1 MVFMNKIKEHSKKLA
16 ALLSAFQFFGS
27 GAQKTRGMF
36 DSMGKAFAEVLT
48 DPGKVKGIIKGLAGG
63 LNDAETTNNLKDFIG
78 KIKRAIGSN
87 KIVDIDDN
95 IIATA
100 YQEIFNPTKNNET
113 FRYDFAKE
121 LQKVWNAGYNE
132 AINYGL
138 PEETLF
144 GGITGLK
151 SLEDMGYKEQK
162 DKEKAA
168 KCWAIIKCLEKQ
180 KTLMSADT
188 MAHVIGRGAVKTLGI
203 FSLEVAAVILGIKY
217 GGQQIDRFMDSRACK
232 AEQREFDRKMK
243 EQMGESSVDFTKSW
257 EKIEKELNELRD
269 EYPHN
274 KDVINKIIELV
285 HGYYVGVQLS
295 IQNADEDKTK
305 DDEDKGLLI
314 SISGEPGS
322 GKTSFC
328 KKLAK
333 ILGAINPVSIGLNSF
348 DVSNKQVSAVQ
359 QINGKWWV
367 GSPNRGHYE
376 YGPLVS
382 VALHNE
388 HPIWIQDE
396 ADKSPI
402 ELLNVL
408 WDISD
413 SASFEVA
420 GEKKKCKGTIVLMPL
435 NTSLLDN
442 PNISQNEMLKNS
454 IGRRIHEFYF
464 HNPDKESYKIALIR
478 MLKKLSPEINK
489 KYGTKFKYT
498 DKSLEFLVEKCVKD
512 NIAMGSIE
520 NCKLLIL
527 SVVDSI
533 FRRSEGKKP
542 LSLELSYDE
551 ATSSLFCKKNFDEN
565 NKKDEKIKKEK

>member
-1 MVFMNKIKEHSKKLA
+1 MNKMKKHSKKLA

-27 GAQKTRGMF
+27 GAQKTRGMELV
-36 DSMGKAFAEVLT
+36 GNLIALVT
-48 DPGKVKGIIKGLAGG
+48 DPNKLKEFPKNLNQAFNDPEFEKAIKGVV
-63 LNDAETTNNLKDFIG
+63 G
-78 KIKRAIGSN
+78 KFKRAIGGN
-87 KIVDIDDN
+87 KIVDLSDDIIN
-95 IIATA
+95 IAHE
-100 YQEIFNPTKNNET
+100 EIFNPTKNNKT

-132 AINYGL
+132 AITYGI
-138 PEETLF
+138 PEETLI

-151 SLEDMGYKEQK
+151 SLEDMGYKTDEE
-162 DKEKAA
+162 KEKAA

-180 KTLMSADT
+180 KTLMTSDT
-188 MAHVIGRGAVKTLGI
+188 MAHVIGKGAIQTLGI

-232 AEQREFDRKMK
+232 SEQREFDKKMK

-257 EKIEKELNELRD
+257 EKVEKELKELRD

-274 KDVINKIIELV
+274 KDVIDQIIELV

-295 IQNADEDKTK
+295 IQDSDAAGKNPK

-333 ILGAINPVSIGLNSF
+333 ILGAVNPVSIGLNSF

-442 PNISQNEMLKNS
+442 PNISQNKMLKDS

-464 HNPDKESYKIALIR
+464 RNPDKESYKIALIR
-478 MLKKLSPEINK
+478 MLKKLTPEINK

-520 NCKLLIL
+520 NCKLLVL

-533 FRRSEGKKP
+533 LRKSEGKKP
-542 LSLELSYDE
+542 SSLELSYDE
-551 ATSSLFCKKNFDEN
+551 ATSSLFCKKIFDEN
-565 NKKDEKIKKEK
+565 NKKDEKVKK

>member
-1 MVFMNKIKEHSKKLA
+1 MNKMKKHSKKLA

-27 GAQKTRGMF
+27 GAQKARGMEQF
-36 DSMGKAFAEVLT
+36 GNILGLLANPEKLKELPKNLNQAFSDPEFETAIKEV
-48 DPGKVKGIIKGLAGG
+48 V
-63 LNDAETTNNLKDFIG
+63 G

-87 KIVDIDDN
+87 NIVDLSDDIIN
-95 IIATA
+95 ISC
-100 YQEIFNPTKNNET
+100 QEIFNPTKNNKI
-113 FRYDFAKE
+113 FRYDFSKE
-121 LQKVWNAGYNE
+121 LQKVWDAGYNE
-132 AINYGL
+132 AITYGL
-138 PEETLF
+138 PEETLI
-144 GGITGLK
+144 GGVTGLK
-151 SLEDMGYKEQK
+151 SLELMGYDTPEKK
-162 DKEKAA
+162 KKAA

-188 MAHVIGRGAVKTLGI
+188 MAHVIGKGTIQTLGV
-203 FSLEVAAVILGIKY
+203 FTLEVAAAVLGIKY
-217 GGQQIDRFMDSRACK
+217 GTQQLDRWMDSRACD
-232 AEQREFDRKMK
+232 AEQVAFDRKMK
-243 EQMGESSVDFTKSW
+243 EQMGDSSVDFTKSW
-257 EKIEKELNELRD
+257 EEIEKELNELRD

-274 KDVINKIIELV
+274 KNVINKIIELV

-295 IQNADEDKTK
+295 IQDFSDAAREKTKEDKN
-305 DDEDKGLLI
+305 KGLLI

-333 ILGAINPVSIGLNSF
+333 ILGAVNPVSIGLDSF
-348 DVSNKQVSAVQ
+348 DVSNKQVSAIQ
-359 QINGKWWV
+359 QIGGQWWV

-388 HPIWIQDE
+388 YPIWIQDE

-408 WDISD
+408 WNICD
-413 SASFEVA
+413 SASFKVA
-420 GEKKKCKGTIVLMPL
+420 GKEKKCKGAIVLMPL
-435 NTSLLDN
+435 NTSLLEN
-442 PNISQNEMLKNS
+442 PNVSQDLMIKGS
-454 IGRRIHEFYF
+454 IGRRLHEFHF
-464 HNPDKESYKIALIR
+464 RNPDKESYKIALIR
-478 MLKKLSPEINK
+478 MLKKLTPEINK

-520 NCKLLIL
+520 NCRLLVL
-527 SVVDSI
+527 SIVDSM
-533 FRRSEGKKP
+533 FRKSEGKKP
-542 LSLELSYDE
+542 SSLELSYDE
-551 ATSSLFCKKNFDEN
+551 ATSSLFCKKIFDEN

>member
-1 MVFMNKIKEHSKKLA
+1 MNKMKKHSKKLA

-27 GAQKTRGMF
+27 GAQKTRGMELV
-36 DSMGKAFAEVLT
+36 GNLIALVT
-48 DPGKVKGIIKGLAGG
+48 DPNKLKEFPKNLNQAFNDPEFEKAIKGVV
-63 LNDAETTNNLKDFIG
+63 G
-78 KIKRAIGSN
+78 KFKRAIGGN
-87 KIVDIDDN
+87 KIVDLSDDIIN
-95 IIATA
+95 IAHE
-100 YQEIFNPTKNNET
+100 EIFNPTKNNKT

-132 AINYGL
+132 AITYGI
-138 PEETLF
+138 PEETLI

-151 SLEDMGYKEQK
+151 SLEDMGYKK
-162 DKEKAA
+162 DEEKEKAA

-180 KTLMSADT
+180 KTLMTSDT
-188 MAHVIGRGAVKTLGI
+188 MAHVIGKGAIQTLGI

-232 AEQREFDRKMK
+232 SEQREFDKKMK

-257 EKIEKELNELRD
+257 EKVEKELKELRD

-274 KDVINKIIELV
+274 KDVIDQIIELV

-295 IQNADEDKTK
+295 IQDSDAAGKNPK

-333 ILGAINPVSIGLNSF
+333 ILGAVNPVSIGLNSF

-442 PNISQNEMLKNS
+442 PNISQNKMLKDS

-464 HNPDKESYKIALIR
+464 RNPDKESYKIALIR
-478 MLKKLSPEINK
+478 MLKKLTPEINK

-520 NCKLLIL
+520 NCKLLVL

-533 FRRSEGKKP
+533 FRKSEGKKP
-542 LSLELSYDE
+542 SSLELSYDE
-551 ATSSLFCKKNFDEN
+551 ATSSLFCKKIFDEN
-565 NKKDEKIKKEK
+565 NKKDEKVKK

>member
-1 MVFMNKIKEHSKKLA
+1 MNKMKKHSKKLA

-27 GAQKTRGMF
+27 GAQKTRGMDMF
-36 DSMGKAFAEVLT
+36 GIKELCKPET
-48 DPGKVKGIIKGLAGG
+48 VKGMIEGLAEG
-63 LNDAETTNNLKDFIG
+63 LSGDSATENLKKFIG
-78 KIKRAIGSN
+78 NLRRAIGSN
-87 KIVDIDDN
+87 KVIDLNDN
-95 IIATA
+95 IINTA
-100 YQEIFNPTKNNET
+100 YQEIFNPTKNNKT

-132 AINYGL
+132 AMNYGL
-138 PEETLF
+138 PEETLI

-151 SLEDMGYKEQK
+151 SLEDMGYKTDEEK
-162 DKEKAA
+162 KKAA

-180 KTLMSADT
+180 KTLMTSDT
-188 MAHVIGRGAVKTLGI
+188 MAHVIGKGAIQTLGI

-217 GGQQIDRFMDSRACK
+217 GTQQIDRFMDSRACK
-232 AEQREFDRKMK
+232 SEQREFDKKMK

-257 EKIEKELNELRD
+257 EEIEKELKELRD

-274 KDVINKIIELV
+274 KDVIDQIIELV

-295 IQNADEDKTK
+295 IQNADATGEKAK

-333 ILGAINPVSIGLNSF
+333 ILGAVNPVSIGLNSF

-442 PNISQNEMLKNS
+442 PNISQNKMLKDS

-464 HNPDKESYKIALIR
+464 RNPDKESYKIALIR
-478 MLKKLSPEINK
+478 MLKKLTPEINK

-498 DKSLEFLVEKCVKD
+498 DKSLEFLVEKCVKG

-520 NCKLLIL
+520 NCKLLVL

-533 FRRSEGKKP
+533 FRKSEGKKP
-542 LSLELSYDE
+542 SSLELSYDE
-551 ATSSLFCKKNFDEN
+551 ATSSLFCKKIFDEN
-565 NKKDEKIKKEK
+565 NKKDEKVKK

>member
-1 MVFMNKIKEHSKKLA
+1 MNKMKKHSKKLA

-27 GAQKTRGMF
+27 GAQKTRGMELV
-36 DSMGKAFAEVLT
+36 GKLIDLVADPNKLKEFPKNLNQAFS
-48 DPGKVKGIIKGLAGG
+48 DPEFEKAIKGVV
-63 LNDAETTNNLKDFIG
+63 G
-78 KIKRAIGSN
+78 KFKRAIGGN
-87 KIVDIDDN
+87 KIVDLSDDIIN
-95 IIATA
+95 IAHE
-100 YQEIFNPTKNNET
+100 EIFNPTKNNKT

-132 AINYGL
+132 AITYGI
-138 PEETLF
+138 PEETLI

-151 SLEDMGYKEQK
+151 SLEDMGYKTDEE
-162 DKEKAA
+162 KEKAA

-180 KTLMSADT
+180 KTLMTSDT
-188 MAHVIGRGAVKTLGI
+188 MAHVIGKGAIQTLGI

-217 GGQQIDRFMDSRACK
+217 GTQQIDRFMDSRACK
-232 AEQREFDRKMK
+232 SEQREFDKKMK

-257 EKIEKELNELRD
+257 EKVEKELKELRD

-274 KDVINKIIELV
+274 KDVIDQIIELV

-295 IQNADEDKTK
+295 IQDADATGEKAK

-333 ILGAINPVSIGLNSF
+333 ILGAVNPVSIGLNSF

-442 PNISQNEMLKNS
+442 PNISQNKMLKDS

-464 HNPDKESYKIALIR
+464 RNPDKESYKIALIR
-478 MLKKLSPEINK
+478 MLKKLTPEINK

-520 NCKLLIL
+520 NCKLLVL

-533 FRRSEGKKP
+533 FRKSEGKKP
-542 LSLELSYDE
+542 SSLELSYDE
-551 ATSSLFCKKNFDEN
+551 ATSSLFCKKIFDEN
-565 NKKDEKIKKEK
+565 NKKDEKVKK

>member
-1 MVFMNKIKEHSKKLA
+1 MNKMKKHSKKLA

-36 DSMGKAFAEVLT
+36 GSLVKSVFSSGSSVSYNIDRNVL
-48 DPGKVKGIIKGLAGG
+48 DNCKNEILHPSR
-63 LNDAETTNNLKDFIG
+63 D
-78 KIKRAIGSN
+78 N
-87 KIVDIDDN
+87 KIFDYKYI
-95 IIATA
+95 
-100 YQEIFNPTKNNET
+100 
-113 FRYDFAKE
+113 KE
-121 LQKVWNAGYNE
+121 LQYYFNSEYEFVKKMGASYKEPTMLGTASEFKSVAEYYGKWGKVWG
-132 AINYGL
+132 
-138 PEETLF
+138 F
-144 GGITGLK
+144 
-151 SLEDMGYKEQK
+151 
-162 DKEKAA
+162 DKESFQELDEDKKKDFMDCLATYI
-168 KCWAIIKCLEKQ
+168 AIDKCLGRQTTLKQ
-180 KTLMSADT
+180 TDH
-188 MAHVIGRGAVKTLGI
+188 MASIIGKGAIQTLGI
-203 FSLEVAAVILGIKY
+203 FSIELAFTILGFRY
-217 GGQQIDRFMDSRACK
+217 VTQQIDRFMDYRACK
-232 AEQREFDRKMK
+232 SEQREFDKKMK

-257 EKIEKELNELRD
+257 EEIEKELKELRD

-274 KDVINKIIELV
+274 KDVIDQIIELV

-295 IQNADEDKTK
+295 IQDFSDAAREKTK
-305 DDEDKGLLI
+305 EDESKGLLI

-328 KKLAK
+328 KKLAR
-333 ILGAINPVSIGLNSF
+333 ILGAVNPVSIGLDSF

-359 QINGKWWV
+359 QISGQWWV

-388 HPIWIQDE
+388 YPIWIQDE

-408 WDISD
+408 WNIGD
-413 SASFEVA
+413 SASFKVA
-420 GEKKKCKGTIVLMPL
+420 GKEKKCKGTIVLMPL

-442 PNISQNEMLKNS
+442 PNISQNKMLKDS

-464 HNPDKESYKIALIR
+464 RNPDRESYKIALIR
-478 MLKKLSPEINK
+478 MLKKLTPEINK

-520 NCKLLIL
+520 NCKLLVL
-527 SVVDSI
+527 SVVDSM
-533 FRRSEGKKP
+533 FRKSEGKKP
-542 LSLELSYDE
+542 SSLELSYDE
-551 ATSSLFCKKNFDEN
+551 AASSLFCKKIFDKN

>member
-1 MVFMNKIKEHSKKLA
+1 MNKMKKHSKKLA

-27 GAQKTRGMF
+27 GAQKTRGMELV
-36 DSMGKAFAEVLT
+36 GKLIDLVT
-48 DPGKVKGIIKGLAGG
+48 DPNKLKEFPKNLNQAFNDPEFEKAIKGVV
-63 LNDAETTNNLKDFIG
+63 G
-78 KIKRAIGSN
+78 KFKRAIGGN
-87 KIVDIDDN
+87 KIVDLSDDIIN
-95 IIATA
+95 IAHE
-100 YQEIFNPTKNNET
+100 EIFNPTKNNKT

-132 AINYGL
+132 AITYGI
-138 PEETLF
+138 PEETLI

-151 SLEDMGYKEQK
+151 SLEDMGYKKVEE
-162 DKEKAA
+162 KEKAA

-180 KTLMSADT
+180 KTLMTSDT
-188 MAHVIGRGAVKTLGI
+188 MAHVIGKGAIQTLGI

-217 GGQQIDRFMDSRACK
+217 GTQQIDRFMDSRACK
-232 AEQREFDRKMK
+232 SEQREFDKKMK

-257 EKIEKELNELRD
+257 EKIEKELKELRD

-274 KDVINKIIELV
+274 KDVIDQIIELV

-295 IQNADEDKTK
+295 IQNADATGEKAK

-333 ILGAINPVSIGLNSF
+333 ILGAVNPVSIGLNSF

-442 PNISQNEMLKNS
+442 PNISQNKMLKDS

-464 HNPDKESYKIALIR
+464 RNPDKESYKIALIR
-478 MLKKLSPEINK
+478 MLKKLTPEINK

-520 NCKLLIL
+520 NCKLLVL

-533 FRRSEGKKP
+533 FRKSEGKKP
-542 LSLELSYDE
+542 SSLELSYDE
-551 ATSSLFCKKNFDEN
+551 ATSSLFCKKIFDEN
-565 NKKDEKIKKEK
+565 NKKDEKVKK

>member
-1 MVFMNKIKEHSKKLA
+1 MNKMKKHSKKLA

-27 GAQKTRGMF
+27 GAQKTRGMNFINGLFASKPAVSYNIDRNVLNNCKNEILKPSRENKIF
-36 DSMGKAFAEVLT
+36 DYKYIKELQYYFNAEYGFVMKMGASYKEPTMLGSPSEFKSAIDYYKT
-48 DPGKVKGIIKGLAGG
+48 WGKTWGFNKEFDKL
-63 LNDAETTNNLKDFIG
+63 DEDQKKDFIDCLATY
-78 KIKRAIGSN
+78 IAI
-87 KIVDIDDN
+87 D
-95 IIATA
+95 
-100 YQEIFNPTKNNET
+100 
-113 FRYDFAKE
+113 
-121 LQKVWNAGYNE
+121 
-132 AINYGL
+132 
-138 PEETLF
+138 
-144 GGITGLK
+144 
-151 SLEDMGYKEQK
+151 
-162 DKEKAA
+162 
-168 KCWAIIKCLEKQ
+168 KCLGRQVTLKQ
-180 KTLMSADT
+180 ADH
-188 MAHVIGRGAVKTLGI
+188 MASVIGKGAIQTLGI

-232 AEQREFDRKMK
+232 SEQREFDKKMK

-257 EKIEKELNELRD
+257 EKVEKELKELRD

-274 KDVINKIIELV
+274 KDVIDQIIELV

-295 IQNADEDKTK
+295 IQDSDAAGKNPK

-333 ILGAINPVSIGLNSF
+333 ILGAVNPVSIGLNSF

-442 PNISQNEMLKNS
+442 PNISQNKMLKDS

-464 HNPDKESYKIALIR
+464 RNPDKESYKIALIR
-478 MLKKLSPEINK
+478 MLKKLTPEINK

-520 NCKLLIL
+520 NCKLLVL

-533 FRRSEGKKP
+533 FRKSEGKKP
-542 LSLELSYDE
+542 SSLELSYDE
-551 ATSSLFCKKNFDEN
+551 AASSLFCKKIFDKN

>member
-1 MVFMNKIKEHSKKLA
+1 MNKIKEHSKKLA

-27 GAQKTRGMF
+27 GAQKTRGMNNIF
-36 DSMGKAFAEVLT
+36 SAIFPPKSGMSYKIDRNVL
-48 DPGKVKGIIKGLAGG
+48 
-63 LNDAETTNNLKDFIG
+63 NNCKNEILKPS
-78 KIKRAIGSN
+78 REN
-87 KIVDIDDN
+87 KIFDYKYI
-95 IIATA
+95 
-100 YQEIFNPTKNNET
+100 
-113 FRYDFAKE
+113 KE
-121 LQKVWNAGYNE
+121 LQYYFNAE
-132 AINYGL
+132 YG
-138 PEETLF
+138 F
-144 GGITGLK
+144 VMK
-151 SLEDMGYKEQK
+151 MGASYKEPTMLGSPSEFKSAIDYYKTWGETWGFNKKFDELNEDQK
-162 DKEKAA
+162 KDFMDCLATYI
-168 KCWAIIKCLEKQ
+168 AIDKCLGRQVTLKQ
-180 KTLMSADT
+180 TDH
-188 MAHVIGRGAVKTLGI
+188 MASVIGKGAIQTLGI

-217 GGQQIDRFMDSRACK
+217 GAQQIDRFMDSRACK
-232 AEQREFDRKMK
+232 SEQREFDKKMK
-243 EQMGESSVDFTKSW
+243 EQMGKSSVDFTKSW
-257 EKIEKELNELRD
+257 EKVEKELSELRD

-274 KDVINKIIELV
+274 KDVINEIIELV

-295 IQNADEDKTK
+295 IQDSDAAGKNPK

-333 ILGAINPVSIGLNSF
+333 ILGAVNPVSIGLNSF

-442 PNISQNEMLKNS
+442 PNISQNKMLKDS

-464 HNPDKESYKIALIR
+464 RNPDKESYKIALIR
-478 MLKKLSPEINK
+478 MLKKLTPEINK

-520 NCKLLIL
+520 NCKLLVL

-533 FRRSEGKKP
+533 FRKSEGKKP
-542 LSLELSYDE
+542 SFLELSYDE
-551 ATSSLFCKKNFDEN
+551 ATSSLFCKKIFDEN
-565 NKKDEKIKKEK
+565 NKKDEKVKK

>member
-1 MVFMNKIKEHSKKLA
+1 MNKMKKHSKKLA

-27 GAQKTRGMF
+27 GAQKTRGMELVGNLIALVADPNKLKEF
-36 DSMGKAFAEVLT
+36 PKNLNQAFNDPEFEKA
-48 DPGKVKGIIKGLAGG
+48 IKGVV
-63 LNDAETTNNLKDFIG
+63 G
-78 KIKRAIGSN
+78 KFKRAIGGN
-87 KIVDIDDN
+87 KIVDLSDDIIN
-95 IIATA
+95 IAHE
-100 YQEIFNPTKNNET
+100 EIFNPTKNNKT

-132 AINYGL
+132 AITYGI
-138 PEETLF
+138 PEETLI

-151 SLEDMGYKEQK
+151 SLEDMGYKTDEE
-162 DKEKAA
+162 KEKAA

-180 KTLMSADT
+180 KTLMTSDT
-188 MAHVIGRGAVKTLGI
+188 MAHVIGKGAIQTLGI

-232 AEQREFDRKMK
+232 SEQREFDKKMK

-257 EKIEKELNELRD
+257 EKVEKELKELRD

-274 KDVINKIIELV
+274 KDVIDQIIELV

-295 IQNADEDKTK
+295 IQDSDAAGKNPK

-333 ILGAINPVSIGLNSF
+333 ILGAVNPVSIGLNSF

-442 PNISQNEMLKNS
+442 PNISQNKMLKDS

-464 HNPDKESYKIALIR
+464 RNPDKESYKIALIR
-478 MLKKLSPEINK
+478 MLKKLTPEINK

-520 NCKLLIL
+520 NCKLLVL

-533 FRRSEGKKP
+533 FRKSEGKKP
-542 LSLELSYDE
+542 SSLELSYDE
-551 ATSSLFCKKNFDEN
+551 ATSSLFCKKIFDEN
-565 NKKDEKIKKEK
+565 NKKDEKVKK

>member
-1 MVFMNKIKEHSKKLA
+1 MNKMKKHSKKLA

-27 GAQKTRGMF
+27 GAQKTRGMELV
-36 DSMGKAFAEVLT
+36 GKLIDLVADPNKLKEFPKNLNQAFS
-48 DPGKVKGIIKGLAGG
+48 DPEFEKAIKGVV
-63 LNDAETTNNLKDFIG
+63 G
-78 KIKRAIGSN
+78 KFKRAIGGN
-87 KIVDIDDN
+87 KIVDLSDDIIN
-95 IIATA
+95 IAHE
-100 YQEIFNPTKNNET
+100 EIFNPTKNNKT

-132 AINYGL
+132 AITYGI

-151 SLEDMGYKEQK
+151 SLEDMGYKTDEE
-162 DKEKAA
+162 KEKAA

-180 KTLMSADT
+180 KTLMTSDT
-188 MAHVIGRGAVKTLGI
+188 MAHVIGKGAIQTLGI

-232 AEQREFDRKMK
+232 SEQREFDKKMK

-257 EKIEKELNELRD
+257 EKVEKELKELRD

-274 KDVINKIIELV
+274 KDVIDQIIELV

-295 IQNADEDKTK
+295 IQDSDAAGKNPK

-333 ILGAINPVSIGLNSF
+333 ILGAVNPVSIGLNSF

-442 PNISQNEMLKNS
+442 PNISQNKMLKDS

-464 HNPDKESYKIALIR
+464 RNPDKESYKIALIR
-478 MLKKLSPEINK
+478 MLKKLTPEINK

-520 NCKLLIL
+520 NCKLLVL

-533 FRRSEGKKP
+533 FRKSEGKKP
-542 LSLELSYDE
+542 SSLELSYDE
-551 ATSSLFCKKNFDEN
+551 ATSSLFCKKIFDEN
-565 NKKDEKIKKEK
+565 NKKDEKVKK

>member
-1 MVFMNKIKEHSKKLA
+1 MNKMKKHSKKLA

-27 GAQKTRGMF
+27 GAQKTRGMELVGNLIALVADPNKLKEF
-36 DSMGKAFAEVLT
+36 PKNLNQAFNDPEFEKA
-48 DPGKVKGIIKGLAGG
+48 IKGVV
-63 LNDAETTNNLKDFIG
+63 G
-78 KIKRAIGSN
+78 KFKRAIGGN
-87 KIVDIDDN
+87 KIVDLSDDIIN
-95 IIATA
+95 IAHE
-100 YQEIFNPTKNNET
+100 EIFNPTKNNKT

-132 AINYGL
+132 AITYGI
-138 PEETLF
+138 PEETLI

-151 SLEDMGYKEQK
+151 SLEDMGYKTDEE
-162 DKEKAA
+162 KEKAA

-180 KTLMSADT
+180 KTLMTSDT
-188 MAHVIGRGAVKTLGI
+188 MAHVIGKGAIQTLGI

-232 AEQREFDRKMK
+232 SEQREFDKKMK

-257 EKIEKELNELRD
+257 EKVEKELKELRD

-274 KDVINKIIELV
+274 KDVIDQIIELV

-295 IQNADEDKTK
+295 IQDSDAAGKNPK

-333 ILGAINPVSIGLNSF
+333 ILGALNPVSIGLNSF

-442 PNISQNEMLKNS
+442 PNISQNKMLKDS

-464 HNPDKESYKIALIR
+464 RNPDKESYKIALIR
-478 MLKKLSPEINK
+478 MLKKLTPEINK

-520 NCKLLIL
+520 NCKLLVL

-533 FRRSEGKKP
+533 FRKSEGKKP
-542 LSLELSYDE
+542 SSLELSYDE
-551 ATSSLFCKKNFDEN
+551 ATSSLFCKKIFDEN
-565 NKKDEKIKKEK
+565 NKKDEKVKK

>member
-1 MVFMNKIKEHSKKLA
+1 MNKMKKHSKKLA

-27 GAQKTRGMF
+27 GAQKTRGM
-36 DSMGKAFAEVLT
+36 E
-48 DPGKVKGIIKGLAGG
+48 LAGKLIALVADPNKLKEFPKN
-63 LNDAETTNNLKDFIG
+63 LNQAFSDPEFETAIKEVVG

-87 KIVDIDDN
+87 KVVDLNDN
-95 IIATA
+95 IINTA
-100 YQEIFNPTKNNET
+100 YQEIFNPTKNNKT

-121 LQKVWNAGYNE
+121 LQKVWNSGYNE
-132 AINYGL
+132 AMNYGL
-138 PEETLF
+138 PEETLI
-144 GGITGLK
+144 GGITGIK
-151 SLEDMGYKEQK
+151 SLEDMGYKTDKE
-162 DKEKAA
+162 KEKAA

-180 KTLMSADT
+180 KTLISADT
-188 MAHVIGRGAVKTLGI
+188 MAHVIGKGAIQTLGV
-203 FSLEVAAVILGIKY
+203 FTLEVAAAVLGIKY
-217 GGQQIDRFMDSRACK
+217 GTQQIDRFMDSRACK
-232 AEQREFDRKMK
+232 SEQREFDRKMK
-243 EQMGESSVDFTKSW
+243 EQMGDSSVDFTKSW
-257 EKIEKELNELRD
+257 EKVEKELSELRD

-274 KDVINKIIELV
+274 KDVINEIIELV

-295 IQNADEDKTK
+295 IQDSDAAGEKTK

-333 ILGAINPVSIGLNSF
+333 ILGAVNPVSIGLNSF

-413 SASFEVA
+413 SATFEVA

-442 PNISQNEMLKNS
+442 PNISQNKMLKDS
-454 IGRRIHEFYF
+454 IGRRMHEFYF
-464 HNPDKESYKIALIR
+464 RNPDRESYKTALIR
-478 MLKKLSPEINK
+478 MLKKLMPEINK

-520 NCKLLIL
+520 NCRLLVL
-527 SVVDSI
+527 SIVDSM
-533 FRRSEGKKP
+533 FRKSEGKKP
-542 LSLELSYDE
+542 SSLELSYDE
-551 ATSSLFCKKNFDEN
+551 AASSLFCKKIFDEN
-565 NKKDEKIKKEK
+565 NKKDGKIKKEK

>member
-1 MVFMNKIKEHSKKLA
+1 MNKMKKHSKKLA

-27 GAQKTRGMF
+27 GAQKTRGMDLINGLF
-36 DSMGKAFAEVLT
+36 LPKPGMSYKIDRNVLDSCKKE
-48 DPGKVKGIIKGLAGG
+48 I
-63 LNDAETTNNLKDFIG
+63 LNPSRE
-78 KIKRAIGSN
+78 N
-87 KIVDIDDN
+87 KI
-95 IIATA
+95 
-100 YQEIFNPTKNNET
+100 FNYK
-113 FRYDFAKE
+113 YIKE
-121 LQKVWNAGYNE
+121 LQYYFNAE
-132 AINYGL
+132 YG
-138 PEETLF
+138 F
-144 GGITGLK
+144 VMK
-151 SLEDMGYKEQK
+151 MGASYKEPTMLGSPSEFKSAIDYYKTWGKTWGFNEKNFNELNEGQK
-162 DKEKAA
+162 KDFMDCLATYI
-168 KCWAIIKCLEKQ
+168 AIDKCLSRQVTLKQ
-180 KTLMSADT
+180 TDH
-188 MAHVIGRGAVKTLGI
+188 MASVIGKGAIQTLGI

-217 GGQQIDRFMDSRACK
+217 GAQQIDRFMDSRACK
-232 AEQREFDRKMK
+232 SEQREFDKKMK
-243 EQMGESSVDFTKSW
+243 EQMGKSSVDFTKSW
-257 EKIEKELNELRD
+257 EKVEKELSELRD

-274 KDVINKIIELV
+274 KDVINEIIELV

-295 IQNADEDKTK
+295 IQDSDAAGKNPK

-333 ILGAINPVSIGLNSF
+333 ILGAVNPVSIGLNSF

-442 PNISQNEMLKNS
+442 PNISQNKMLKDS

-464 HNPDKESYKIALIR
+464 RNPDKESYKIALIR
-478 MLKKLSPEINK
+478 MLKKLTPEINK

-520 NCKLLIL
+520 NCKLLVL

-533 FRRSEGKKP
+533 FRKSEGKKP
-542 LSLELSYDE
+542 SFLELSYDE
-551 ATSSLFCKKNFDEN
+551 ATSSLFCKKIFDEN
-565 NKKDEKIKKEK
+565 NKKDEKVKK

>member
-1 MVFMNKIKEHSKKLA
+1 MNKMKKHSKKLA

-27 GAQKTRGMF
+27 GAQKTRGM
-36 DSMGKAFAEVLT
+36 E
-48 DPGKVKGIIKGLAGG
+48 LAGN
-63 LNDAETTNNLKDFIG
+63 LIALVADPNKLKELPKNLKQAFSDPEFETAIKEVVG
-78 KIKRAIGSN
+78 KIKRAIGGN
-87 KIVDIDDN
+87 KIVDLSDDIIN
-95 IIATA
+95 IAHE
-100 YQEIFNPTKNNET
+100 EIFNPTKNNKT

-132 AINYGL
+132 AITYGI
-138 PEETLF
+138 PEETLI

-151 SLEDMGYKEQK
+151 SLEDMGYKKNEE
-162 DKEKAA
+162 KEKAA

-180 KTLMSADT
+180 KTLMTSDT
-188 MAHVIGRGAVKTLGI
+188 MAHVIGKGAIQTLGI

-232 AEQREFDRKMK
+232 SEQREFDKKMK

-257 EKIEKELNELRD
+257 EKVEKELKELRD

-274 KDVINKIIELV
+274 KDVIDQIIELV

-295 IQNADEDKTK
+295 IQDSDAAGKNPK

-333 ILGAINPVSIGLNSF
+333 ILGAVNPVSIGLNSF

-442 PNISQNEMLKNS
+442 PNISQNKMLKDS

-464 HNPDKESYKIALIR
+464 RNPDKESYKIALIR
-478 MLKKLSPEINK
+478 MLKKLTPEINK

-520 NCKLLIL
+520 NCKLLVL

-533 FRRSEGKKP
+533 FRKSEGKKP
-542 LSLELSYDE
+542 SSLELSYDE
-551 ATSSLFCKKNFDEN
+551 ATSSLFCKKIFDEKN
-565 NKKDEKIKKEK
+565 EKIKK

>member
-1 MVFMNKIKEHSKKLA
+1 MNKMKKHSKKLA

-27 GAQKTRGMF
+27 GAQKTRGMELV
-36 DSMGKAFAEVLT
+36 GKLVDLVT
-48 DPGKVKGIIKGLAGG
+48 DPNKLKEFPKNLNQAFNDPEFEKAIKGVV
-63 LNDAETTNNLKDFIG
+63 G
-78 KIKRAIGSN
+78 KFKRAIGGN
-87 KIVDIDDN
+87 KIVDLSDDIRN
-95 IIATA
+95 IAHE
-100 YQEIFNPTKNNET
+100 EIFNPTKNNKT

-132 AINYGL
+132 AITYGI
-138 PEETLF
+138 PEETLI

-151 SLEDMGYKEQK
+151 SLEDMGYKKNEE
-162 DKEKAA
+162 KEKAA

-180 KTLMSADT
+180 KTLMTSDT
-188 MAHVIGRGAVKTLGI
+188 MAHVIGKGAIQTLGI

-217 GGQQIDRFMDSRACK
+217 GTQQIDRFMDSRACK
-232 AEQREFDRKMK
+232 SEQREFDKKMK

-257 EKIEKELNELRD
+257 EEIEKELKELRD

-274 KDVINKIIELV
+274 KDVIDQIIELV

-295 IQNADEDKTK
+295 IQNADATGEKAK

-333 ILGAINPVSIGLNSF
+333 ILGAVNPVSIGLNSF

-442 PNISQNEMLKNS
+442 PNISQNKMLKDS

-464 HNPDKESYKIALIR
+464 RNPDKESYKIALIR
-478 MLKKLSPEINK
+478 MLKKLTPEINK

-520 NCKLLIL
+520 NCKLLVL

-533 FRRSEGKKP
+533 LRKSEGKKP
-542 LSLELSYDE
+542 SSLELSYDK
-551 ATSSLFCKKNFDEN
+551 ATSSLFCKKIFDEN
-565 NKKDEKIKKEK
+565 NKKDEKVKK